1 MKTNSPGASASVVNP
16 IDPIN
21 NGFHL
26 VTRMDLECH
35 CYISMEAAEAMQALF
50 AAIELLA
57 ENDDAIEIKGLA
69 KHGKNLVGE
78 LHNDIDVIRERAV
91 KAGLVGY
98 LEGASHD

>member
-1 MKTNSPGASASVVNP
+1 MTKPTIN
-16 IDPIN
+16 PIN

-57 ENDDAIEIKGLA
+57 ENHEAIEIKGLA
-69 KHGKNLVGE
+69 KHGKNLADL
-78 LHNDIDVIRERAV
+78 LHNDIDVIRERAM
-91 KAGLVGY
+91 KAGLVGHW
-98 LEGASHD
+98 EAASHE